1 MKNLQVTFNNVENNQ
16 PLTISLAGTLT
27 INNAMNFK
35 HDLLNIVRGL
45 EKDCYIDITSLFKI
59 DENGLNAL
67 MSAKRNLEMTGN
79 KLYILSTDSNKLN
92 TILTAEPMRQ
102 EIAA

>member
-35 HDLLNIVRGL
+35 RDLLNIVRGL
-45 EKDCYIDITSLFKI
+45 EKDCYIDITGLFKI

-79 KLYILSTDSNKLN
+79 KLYVLSTDSNKLN